1 MKNKYKTIIVIS
13 FIIVF
18 AAGIVSG
25 IFCDKY
31 FINKGLTKP
40 PRDRKPRPHFPTLEI
55 MSKELDL
62 DSSQEQAIREI
73 FKRTEEKLDEVRRQV
88 GKQFFSIRKD
98 LLTDIKN
105 ILNEEQKIKFE
116 EMIEQH
122 LQERKK
128 AAQRTKDKPKKEKQ
142 KETGGSYEKEN
153 NH

>member
-73 FKRTEEKLDEVRRQV
+73 FKRTEEKLDEVRRQ
-88 GKQFFSIRKD
+88 
-98 LLTDIKN
+98 
-105 ILNEEQKIKFE
+105 
-116 EMIEQH
+116 
-122 LQERKK
+122 
-128 AAQRTKDKPKKEKQ
+128 
-142 KETGGSYEKEN
+142 
-153 NH
+153 